1 MTAAAVQ
8 TLVPSHTD
16 WLYHHLTV
24 TGPTASL
31 TAFRDA
37 AAGAGVIPWMLDLDR
52 VEEDAFLRLAAS
64 PRRTLSLEGARLLA
78 GELRGA
84 VGRRHARAMAQV
96 GCSRACPFDLH
107 ALVPVPGQLLRLG
120 SDDPEALAWLWAHWG
135 TTAALR
141 HVALR
146 PAEEADAL
154 RVSFWAA
161 DWTPWRAIAAVREA
175 WPGLRFDLRPVY
187 DLP

>member
-1 MTAAAVQ
+1 M
-8 TLVPSHTD
+8 
-16 WLYHHLTV
+16 
-24 TGPTASL
+24 TGPSAPL

-37 AAGAGVIPWMLDLDR
+37 AAGAGVIPWTLNLDR

-64 PRRTLSLEGARLLA
+64 PQRSLSLEGARLLA
-78 GELRGA
+78 GELRDA
-84 VGRRHARAMAQV
+84 VGRRHARAVAQV

-107 ALVPVPGQLLRLG
+107 ALVPVPGNLLRLD
-120 SDDPEALAWLWAHWG
+120 SDDPEALAWLWTHWG

-161 DWTPWRAIAAVREA
+161 DWTPWRAIATVREA
-175 WPGLRFDLRPVY
+175 WPGLRFDVRPVY